1 QRLEIEG
8 GEKELDAVILWAR
21 ERERALPSPAITELQ
36 RALTLQVTVP
46 MAYYYRGIRHFLL
59 GENAAATAELGKY
72 LATLPDTVP
81 SRAREF
87 LAMIGPKAALA
98 R

>member
-1 QRLEIEG
+1 MEDG
-8 GEKELDAVILWAR
+8 GKDFDALIRWVG
-21 ERERALPSPAITELQ
+21 ERERTLPSPAVAELQ

-59 GENAAATAELGKY
+59 GENAAATAELAKY

-87 LAMIGPKAALA
+87 LGMIEPKAALA